1 MPGATAGAFRRI
13 AAAAYDGL
21 LLCAVLMAV
30 TALMMAFTHGEAIT
44 RARVGAFEYL
54 YCAVLVA
61 CIGGYFAIAWRRR
74 GQTLGMKAWNI
85 RLETPDGAL
94 PGFGGIALRLAIAAP
109 LYLLAIAGLALLIAR
124 RGGALVVLAC
134 WAPLLFSYAWQ
145 VLTGRGT
152 LHDLAS
158 RTCVR
163 QLPPG
168 TRA

>member
-1 MPGATAGAFRRI
+1 MPGAIAGSFRRI

-21 LLCAVLMAV
+21 LLGAVLMAV
-30 TALMMAFTHGEAIT
+30 TALLMVATHGEAIT

-54 YCAVLVA
+54 YCAVLLA

-85 RLETPDGAL
+85 RLEAPDGAR
-94 PGFGGIALRLAIAAP
+94 PGRRGIALRLAIAAP
-109 LYLLAIAGLALLIAR
+109 LYLLAIAGVALLIAR
-124 RGGALVVLAC
+124 RGGALAVLAC
-134 WAPLLFSYAWQ
+134 AAPLLVSYAWQ
-145 VLTGRGT
+145 GLTGRGT

-163 QLPPG
+163 HVPA
-168 TRA
+168 RA